1 MRVCILA
8 LHVVISA
15 TLVPSIWRSATA
27 EDQLV
32 RFNQDIRPILSENCY
47 HCHGPDTETRKAGLR
62 LDTEEGAKESAI
74 VERDAAASEMLARML
89 SEDDDERMP
98 PPDSER
104 SVTPQQIDL
113 VRRWINQGA
122 SYEGHWS
129 FVTPQPPKL
138 PNQVEDAKAIDH
150 FVGKRLNQK
159 ELEPAE
165 EADRETLIRRV
176 TFDLTGLPPTI
187 QEIDEFLD
195 DESDDAY
202 ETLVDR
208 LLARESFGERM
219 ASDWLDAARYSD
231 TYGFQVDRDR
241 FVWPWRDWVV
251 RAFNQN
257 LPYDQF
263 ITHQLAGDLLPNA
276 TRDQILATTFN
287 RLHPQKVEGGSV
299 PEEFRIEYVA
309 DRTQTVATAI
319 MGLTYECCRCH
330 NHKYD
335 PLSQEEY
342 YQLAAFFD
350 NIDEAGLYSYFT
362 PSIPTPTLTLP
373 TPAQAQQLKQ
383 QIATVLEK
391 ESIYQDLVARTAQAI
406 EGDREQKTRRE
417 MQQAVTDTYA
427 QAVATVDFDE
437 APNGANEQVEGVQG
451 GAFKLSGDDAVGTKV
466 GNFAR
471 SQPFSVSLWINTPDI
486 KERAVLFHRSRAW
499 TDAASRGYQLLLED
513 GKLSWSLIHFWPGN
527 AIRVRGRER
536 IPTNQWMHVTVTND
550 GSSRAAGL
558 RIFVDGKAIETNVVR
573 DGLTKQITGGG
584 GDNIAIGE
592 RFRDRGFKHGLVDRM
607 HIFDVE
613 LTELE
618 IERLAQRGESI
629 DWLEGEDW
637 TDAQEN
643 RVRQHLMIRTGAKLK
658 DARQSLF
665 ESRSAKCKTED
676 ALSEIMVMR
685 ELPQRRPSYLLLRGA
700 YDQRGQSVLPGTPE
714 ALIPFPTELP
724 KNRLGLAQWLIAPE
738 HPLTSRVAVNR
749 LWQLC
754 FGRGLVRT
762 PEDFGSQGEPPTHPE
777 LLDWLAIEMINSGW
791 DIKHMLKLIVMSDTY
806 RRSSRHRDPAIVD
819 ADPTNLWLAVF
830 PSYRL
835 PAEMLRDNALAISGR
850 LVSKIGGPPVK
861 PYEVEAS
868 FKPSTPDKGEGLYR
882 RSLYTYWKRTGP
894 APVMMALDAAKRDVC
909 RVQRE
914 RTSSPLQAFVMLN
927 GPQYVEAARGLA
939 ERLMKTSP
947 ANDGDSENSQTQIE
961 TAFRVLTSR
970 RPSREEVDVLHN
982 MYGQQLEYFTGS
994 DKKTQSFLAVGDAPA
1009 DDSLDQSKLAAL
1021 SVVVGTL
1028 MNFDESMMK
1037 R

>member
-1 MRVCILA
+1 M
-8 LHVVISA
+8 
-15 TLVPSIWRSATA
+15 TA
-27 EDQLV
+27 EDRLV

-47 HCHGPDTETRKAGLR
+47 HCHGPDTETREAGLR

-74 VERDAAASEMLARML
+74 VEGDSEASEMLARMI
-89 SEDDDERMP
+89 SEDEDVRMP

-104 SVTPQQIDL
+104 SVTPEQVDL
-113 VRRWINQGA
+113 VRRWIDQGA
-122 SYEGHWS
+122 TYEGHWS
-129 FVTPQPPKL
+129 FVTPQRPELPK
-138 PNQVEDAKAIDH
+138 ETADADAIDH
-150 FVGKRLNQK
+150 FVELKLEQK

-165 EADRETLIRRV
+165 AADRETLIRRV

-187 QEIDEFLD
+187 EEIDEFLKD
-195 DESDDAY
+195 DSNDAY
-202 ETLVDR
+202 EKLVDR

-342 YQLAAFFD
+342 YQLSAFFD

-373 TPAQAQQLKQ
+373 TPAQEQQLKQ
-383 QIATVLEK
+383 QTEK
-391 ESIYQDLVARTAQAI
+391 VAQEEAAYRKLMAVTGQAI
-406 EGDREQKTRRE
+406 EGDAEQESRIE
-417 MQQAVTDTYA
+417 LHQSVADTYA
-427 QAVATVDFDE
+427 QPLATVDFDK
-437 APNGANEQVEGVQG
+437 APNGANTLVDGVRE

-466 GNFAR
+466 GNFSR
-471 SQPFSVSLWINTPDI
+471 SQPFSVSLWINTPDV

-527 AIRVRGRER
+527 AIRVRGRDP
-536 IPTNQWMHVTVTND
+536 IPTNQWIHVTVTND
-550 GSSRAAGL
+550 GSSRADGL
-558 RIFVDGKAIETNVVR
+558 RIFVDGKAIETDVVR

-584 GDNIAIGE
+584 GDNIAVGE

-618 IERLAQRGESI
+618 VERLAQKNESL
-629 DWLEGEDW
+629 DWIEGDAW

-643 RVRQHLMIRTGAKLK
+643 RVRRHLMTRTDPKLK

-665 ESRSAKCKTED
+665 DARSAKCKTED

-700 YDQRGQSVLPGTPE
+700 YDQRGQSVQPGTPE
-714 ALIPFPTELP
+714 ALTPYPTDLP
-724 KNRLGLAQWLIAPE
+724 KNRLGLARWLIDPE

-777 LLDWLAIEMINSGW
+777 LLDWLATEMINSGW
-791 DIKHMLKLIVMSDTY
+791 DVKHMLKLIVMSDTY
-806 RRSSRHRDPAIVD
+806 RRSSRHPDPGIVD
-819 ADPTNLWLAVF
+819 SDPTNLWLAVF

-868 FKPSTPDKGEGLYR
+868 FKPSKPDKGEGLYR

-939 ERLMKTSP
+939 ERLMKQGRP
-947 ANDGDSENSQTQIE
+947 NDDDTDRVQTQIE

-970 RPSREEVDVLHN
+970 RPSQEEVDVLHK
-982 MYGQQLEYFTGS
+982 MYDQQLEYFDGS
-994 DKKTQSFLAVGDAPA
+994 DEKTKSFLAVGDAAA
-1009 DDSLDQSKLAAL
+1009 DDSLDQPKLAAM